1 MPGQIRGSDRGAS
14 ALAKSRYIPLEVRGR
29 VLQQAGYQCEFSRP
43 DGVRCSSRTGL
54 EIEHERPFAIFRSHD
69 EHFLRA
75 FCPMHNRFS
84 AERTY
89 GVDFIRQKID
99 EKKRERASVA
109 SEPCA

>member
-1 MPGQIRGSDRGAS
+1 MPGQIGGSERGAS

-29 VLQQAGYQCEFSRP
+29 VLQQAGYQCEFSSP

-99 EKKRERASVA
+99 EKKRERAFA